1 LKNNRFF
8 LGLFW
13 TLHAAFPAM
22 AQTPEHALDNADS
35 LFKQYNLAASHQ
47 AYTVTAADSSCPKT
61 IRTKAHQQI
70 AQQDWKFYHDY
81 PGAVRALQQARD
93 LRTDGYDLPIPFIL
107 PFHKIFGKPCNLFT
121 FPG

>member
-1 LKNNRFF
+1 LKNSRFF

-13 TLHAAFPAM
+13 MLHATLPAF
-22 AQTPEHALDNADS
+22 AQTPEHALDKADS

-47 AYTVTAADSSCPKT
+47 AYTGIAADSACPKT
-61 IRTKAHQQI
+61 IRTKACHAIDQ
-70 AQQDWKFYHDY
+70 
-81 PGAVRALQQARD
+81 
-93 LRTDGYDLPIPFIL
+93 LPIPFIP